1 MTRWHWG
8 HAARIEK
15 MLKQLQIVPHRTSAM
30 IGDASHNHPKV
41 WILYKFKNN
50 YIDINIDLNINE

>member
-1 MTRWHWG
+1 
-8 HAARIEK
+8 
-15 MLKQLQIVPHRTSAM
+15 M

-41 WILYKFKNN
+41 WILHKFKNI